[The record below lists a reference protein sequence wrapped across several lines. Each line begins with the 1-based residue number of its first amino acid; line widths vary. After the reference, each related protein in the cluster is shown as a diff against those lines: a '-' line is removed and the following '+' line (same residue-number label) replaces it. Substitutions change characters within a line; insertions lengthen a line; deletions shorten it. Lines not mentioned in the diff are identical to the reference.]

1 VDLSAF
7 DLQVNAIDGDK
18 AFELFDEVSGFQ
30 YEFLA
35 HVSVSVSFISNQ
47 PTGDFKSRYFSQ
59 LRHSAEH
66 LSVWCHGYPGVCH
79 ACVFCIGDRLEPSG
93 FF

>member
-1 VDLSAF
+1 VNLSAF

-35 HVSVSVSFISNQ
+35 HVGVSVSFISNQ

-59 LRHSAEH
+59 LRHSAEQM
-66 LSVWCHGYPGVCH
+66 SVWCHGYPGVCP
-79 ACVFCIGDRLEPSG
+79 AGVCCGC
-93 FF
+93 

>member
-18 AFELFDEVSGFQ
+18 PFELFDEVSGFQ

-35 HVSVSVSFISNQ
+35 HVDVSVSFISNQ
-47 PTGDFKSRYFSQ
+47 PTGDFKSRQFRS
-59 LRHSAEH
+59 
-66 LSVWCHGYPGVCH
+66 
-79 ACVFCIGDRLEPSG
+79 
-93 FF
+93 